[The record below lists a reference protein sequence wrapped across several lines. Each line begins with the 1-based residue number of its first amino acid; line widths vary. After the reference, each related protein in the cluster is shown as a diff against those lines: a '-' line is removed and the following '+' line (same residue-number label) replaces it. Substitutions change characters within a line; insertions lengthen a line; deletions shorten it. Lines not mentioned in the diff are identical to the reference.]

1 MVEDISYINNSKTRV
16 DSIDEHVS
24 KQLRQ
29 RRMLL
34 GVSQQE
40 VAKALGLSV
49 QQIQKYET
57 GENRLSSS
65 KLYQIAKSLQAPVEY
80 FFEGIDS
87 YGSSALAEEKNDFIF
102 DDKNISE
109 KEILNL
115 INSFKTIED
124 HAVRK
129 HILDLVKSLAKKN
142 G

>member
-87 YGSSALAEEKNDFIF
+87 YDSSALAEEKIDFIF
-102 DDKNISE
+102 DDKSISE

-129 HILDLVKSLAKKN
+129 HILELVKSLAKSK
-142 G
+142 